1 VETATAHGVAEH
13 LRRAAHL
20 GGLSVIGAIVGDFF
34 FQQGEVGMGV
44 LIDHYRARLQSEQL
58 FAAVILAACSSGVGD
73 TGQPT
78 AGAGGSSDP
87 RDLRGVCPSTIV
99 VQTSWTPTIELDGAL
114 YALLGP
120 NPQIDAKNK
129 RVTAPLTAQW
139 STPASTTTPPS
150 AIATTLLT
158 RIVGPSLPVLLDTE

>member
-58 FAAVILAACSSGVGD
+58 FAAVILAAAAAGWGD

-78 AGAGGSSDP
+78 AVAGGSSDP

-99 VQTSWTPTIELDGAL
+99 VQTSWTTIVLDGAL
-114 YALLGP
+114 YSLLGP

-158 RIVGPSLPVLLDTE
+158 RIVGPSLPLPAG